1 MRRPDVNPLGEEIWR
16 LAELFPRQATDAR
29 KGLLL
34 RRIEARRVKLVDLV
48 AAVDAIA
55 DTRSSAQFPPTA
67 DVLQRCSEAEARRLR
82 PGGRDPIP
90 KAPLLENSL
99 EAIEVRVTE
108 FRRLRA
114 IYTTPTE
121 TRKAPEVKPISPEV
135 SADLTRRR
143 LEREA
148 RSETLPPEVRDEV
161 MQSRDSADYRGAR
174 YSVDYRGALVPLREV
189 VELTIDNYQPGWKS
203 DEIEF

>member
-1 MRRPDVNPLGEEIWR
+1 MPEPAVNPLGVEIWR

-29 KGLLL
+29 KALLL
-34 RRIEARRVKLVDLV
+34 RRIEARNVKLVDLV

-67 DVLQRCSEAEARRLR
+67 DVLQRCGDAEGARLR
-82 PGGRDPIP
+82 PNGRDPIP
-90 KAPLLENSL
+90 EAPALDNSP
-99 EAIEVRVTE
+99 EAIEERVTE

-114 IYTTPTE
+114 IYTTPTAP
-121 TRKAPEVKPISPEV
+121 RKGAEVKAISAEV
-135 SADLTRRR
+135 NADLTRRR

-148 RSETLPPEVRDEV
+148 RAEALPPEVRDQV
-161 MQSRDSADYRGAR
+161 MQTRYAQDSSG
-174 YSVDYRGALVPLREV
+174 GLVPLREV
-189 VELTIDNYQPGWKS
+189 VELSIDSYQPGWKS